1 MVKKLVC
8 LAVAC
13 SLMVPIAVQAVEVD
27 LNASIDWHIQELDPT
42 EHRQGNGLLIDPVL
56 SNNYESLASFDLSGV
71 ANPSA
76 DLIGATLEFV
86 GLYGEPHR
94 PNSFG
99 CCMGQTAHLF
109 DSTTGAALNVI
120 NWNSYYSDYN
130 ATATAMTGLGVIAN
144 GSIADGTVQVG
155 GPPVVTTASAAELL
169 LIKAILDGGSGDQL
183 SLHFAPEL
191 STNRMYWG
199 DTDGS
204 AGDEGVQPGPL
215 LTLEFRD
222 EIPEPS
228 TVLLSLVGVFGLALR
243 RRRS

>member
-1 MVKKLVC
+1 MVKKLVF

-13 SLMVPIAVQAVEVD
+13 SLMVPTTAQAAVVN
-27 LNASIDWHIQELDPT
+27 LNAAIDFHTNRNTPT
-42 EHRQGNGLLIDPVL
+42 DHRDNDGLLIDAVL
-56 SNNYESLASFDLSGV
+56 ANHYEAFASFDLSGV

-76 DLIGATLEFV
+76 DLVGATLSFV

-94 PNSFG
+94 PASFG
-99 CCMGQTAHLF
+99 CCMGQTADLF
-109 DSTTGAALNVI
+109 DSTTGTALGI
-120 NWNSYYSDYN
+120 LSYGTYYSDYN

-204 AGDEGVQPGPL
+204 AGDDGVQPGPL

-228 TVLLSLVGVFGLALR
+228 TILLSLVGVFGLALR